1 MTVRH
6 RIAWAAAALSGIAGL
21 TVATLAVFA
30 ARTETEITGFRA
42 AVARAGTAA
51 PSAVPTAQQLAE
63 LPAPV
68 QRYIAFTFRGTI
80 PRLSHV
86 DIEMTGQFRRPR
98 TTTFTPTEATQML
111 AAATPALAFAAT
123 TPILPGVWARAY
135 DAFVDGRMVMK
146 AKILSAVA
154 VVDEPASSALD
165 RISLQRWLLESPL
178 YPVAL
183 LPGGVVQWQ
192 AVDAQHARATASFGG
207 MTASLLATFGDDG
220 RLLRFDAETDGDLR
234 TAYHGAGEHGGRDDY
249 QLVAGMM
256 LPMRFVIAR
265 AAQGQL
271 HPFWDGRVTQ
281 IRVTAAAPPVQ
292 VAGR

>member
-1 MTVRH
+1 MQTRH
-6 RIAWAAAALSGIAGL
+6 RIALSVAAVCGLAGL
-21 TVATLAVFA
+21 TLAA
-30 ARTETEITGFRA
+30 LGARTENEIDGFRA
-42 AVARAGTAA
+42 AVARAGIAVPSPLPTAA
-51 PSAVPTAQQLAE
+51 QLAA

-68 QRYIAFTFRGTI
+68 QRYVAFTFRAAI
-80 PRLSHV
+80 PQLTHV
-86 DIEMTGQFRRPR
+86 EVTMEGQFRRPR
-98 TTTFTPTEATQML
+98 SSSFTPTQATQML

-123 TPILPGVWARAY
+123 TPIVPGVWARAY

-146 AKILSAVA
+146 AKLLSAVA
-154 VVDEPASSALD
+154 VVDEPASPALD

-192 AVDAQHARATASFGG
+192 AVDTHHARATASYGG

-281 IRVTAAAPPVQ
+281 IRVTRAAT
-292 VAGR
+292 GT